1 MWRKWTENLS
11 LTLSRDPYQWVIFSM
26 EKTRLKKFP
35 WSRQQLITSKRI
47 FQARMCMWTFFFF
60 NSKTGF
66 GNIIFVF
73 ASFWVGR
80 GVYFER
86 FMFYSFGLLSGENWK
101 PSESMTGLSLIAWG
115 KGESINAV
123 YGSIFVS
130 AKMSP
135 TAANRVM
142 LRSLDPKYRKNYCN
156 KSYFLLV
163 KSMFKVIFI
172 YLFILL
178 NLIYHTIIRN
188 ELQIIKET

>member
-1 MWRKWTENLS
+1 
-11 LTLSRDPYQWVIFSM
+11 
-26 EKTRLKKFP
+26 
-35 WSRQQLITSKRI
+35 
-47 FQARMCMWTFFFF
+47 
-60 NSKTGF
+60 
-66 GNIIFVF
+66 
-73 ASFWVGR
+73 
-80 GVYFER
+80 
-86 FMFYSFGLLSGENWK
+86 
-101 PSESMTGLSLIAWG
+101 MTVLSLIAWG

-142 LRSLDPKYRKNYCN
+142 LRSLDPKYRKNYWN

-163 KSMFKVIFI
+163 KSTLKVIFI

-178 NLIYHTIIRN
+178 NLINHTIIRN